1 MDFNPDAQ
9 PAASICFEPLG
20 FLANFRN
27 MARVPPVIRASGD
40 AAIFTCDGSDPPA
53 EESEAEL

>member
-1 MDFNPDAQ
+1 LEDKGRFRLQLQRVPGR
-9 PAASICFEPLG
+9 AAICFKPLG

-40 AAIFTCDGSDPPA
+40 AAISPADGGP
-53 EESEAEL
+53 LTK